1 MIWTYA
7 ALLLLLIFLMYVLFG
22 FIKVKPEQF
31 SEASIQRSIFVLG
44 VLALLLIMLVTLMLQ
59 LMRWKI

>member
-7 ALLLLLIFLMYVLFG
+7 ALLLLLIFLMYVVFG

-44 VLALLLIMLVTLMLQ
+44 VLALLLIMLITLMLQ

>member
-31 SEASIQRSIFVLG
+31 SEASVQRSIFILG
-44 VLALLLIMLVTLMLQ
+44 VLALLLIMLITLMLQ